1 MYNDHCTCYRECVI
15 CYVGVKAL
23 NGYNSHSKGHPEY
36 MVLAEREFFITFFL
50 LISIQT

>member
-36 MVLAEREFFITFFL
+36 MVLEK
-50 LISIQT
+50 LIIILSIQT